1 MSPTMN
7 SLRANFQNQ
16 IAQQQFASQQQQ
28 GAPSGCYNDL
38 GNIIPYSGSGGSGL
52 VQPIARINPQL
63 EDYSVKQQ
71 NKKENSMFGTISQDL
86 KKFIV
91 EHKSTIYVLA
101 VLILADH
108 LLFQGQ
114 FRDRLHKMMNTL
126 LGKVEN
132 MIEKK
137 HE

>member
-1 MSPTMN
+1 MTLQEDQSWCA
-7 SLRANFQNQ
+7 R
-16 IAQQQFASQQQQ
+16 QQALLCA
-28 GAPSGCYNDL
+28 GT
-38 GNIIPYSGSGGSGL
+38 GSGL
-52 VQPIARINPQL
+52 LQMNQQANIQQYTGAKPQIIVCENPQL
-63 EDYSVKQQ
+63 NDTVVKPI
-71 NKKENSMFGTISQDL
+71 KKEQSMLGTISQDL

-114 FRDRLHKMMNTL
+114 FRERLHKMMSTL
-126 LGKVEN
+126 LGKVET